1 MVAERINQSILD
13 MNKKS
18 EEKEK
23 AKKEKKIAKKA
34 KKIKKAQIVADKL
47 AFANAQKQEA
57 LEEAKSLKA
66 EKEEIIAEA

>member
-1 MVAERINQSILD
+1 VKKKRKQRRRKKLLKKL
-13 MNKKS
+13 KKS
-18 EEKEK
+18 
-23 AKKEKKIAKKA
+23 
-34 KKIKKAQIVADKL
+34 KKAQIVADKL